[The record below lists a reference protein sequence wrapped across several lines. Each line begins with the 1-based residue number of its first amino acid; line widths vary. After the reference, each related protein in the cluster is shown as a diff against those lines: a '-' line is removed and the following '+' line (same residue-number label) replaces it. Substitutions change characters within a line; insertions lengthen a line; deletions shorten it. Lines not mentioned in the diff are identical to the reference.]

1 MEFYIIADKRATNNY
16 LYFNRCGY
24 YYQIQEVDILKAEK
38 FPSIEYARE
47 VLLDYLEPRN
57 CDKNINDFE
66 ILKINYEI
74 EHNSIAPIDYSE
86 LFKFSYTTSKSKN
99 EISKEDIIEMLDF
112 KYGIKD
118 KDFDF
123 TCSIKNPRSRNHEV
137 FVKVNFK

>member
-1 MEFYIIADKRATNNY
+1 MEFYIVADKHLNSNY
-16 LYFNRCGY
+16 LTFNQNGH
-24 YYQIQEVDILKAEK
+24 YYQMKECSMLKAEK
-38 FPSIEYARE
+38 FPDIEYARAI
-47 VLLDYLEPRN
+47 LLDYLEPRN
-57 CDKNINDFE
+57 CDKNIEDFE
-66 ILKINYEI
+66 ILKINYEL

-123 TCSIKNPRSRNHEV
+123 TCSIKNPRSRTHEV